1 MGDLGNFENLVH
13 GVVPIIHRGRSYHS
27 CGQQSKMGWDKRS
40 SFGKKQKKKKGQL
53 YAQGYPTVHV
63 VRFWVLK
70 TAGM

>member
-40 SFGKKQKKKKGQL
+40 SFGKKQKKKRVNFTLRVIQRSTLSDSGS
-53 YAQGYPTVHV
+53 
-63 VRFWVLK
+63 
-70 TAGM
+70 